1 MRDRPIS
8 FTSRANVRESSLLVP
23 VVMTLS
29 VLVVLASAILAFYF
43 FPSPELLLPHHD
55 EPGNGRRLVHIAMDD
70 GELVVPAGVVARI
83 KRRTLGSVKKVDLQ
97 VPWPY
102 DVNRLP
108 NSPEQARDLKDWV
121 ILTFEPRDKLIAP
134 AERFQKIYKVYFDGE
149 PVPGPAGLKRYRFKP
164 NSPYADLELFV
175 SSDPNQPALIRCDL
189 KPSSLGPILCE
200 ARVPVSDAT
209 MMRYRFAETH
219 LDQWRQIDALSRA
232 LLVEFFHPALRK

>member
-1 MRDRPIS
+1 MRDRPTS
-8 FTSRANVRESSLLVP
+8 FTSRANVREGSLLVP

-43 FPSPELLLPHHD
+43 FPSPELLLPRRD
-55 EPGNGRRLVHIAMDD
+55 EAGSGQRLVHIALSD
-70 GELVVPAGVVARI
+70 GELVVPVGAVARI
-83 KRRTLGSVKKVDLQ
+83 KRRTLGSVAQVDLQ

-102 DVNRLP
+102 DVKRLP
-108 NSPEQARDLKDWV
+108 DSPEQARDLKDWI

-134 AERFQKIYKVYFDGE
+134 DERFAKIYKVYFDGE
-149 PVPGPAGLKRYRFKP
+149 PLPGPAGLKRYRFKP

-209 MMRYRFAETH
+209 MMRYRFAQTH

-232 LLVEFFHPALRK
+232 LLVEFFRPALKK

>member
-1 MRDRPIS
+1 MRE
-8 FTSRANVRESSLLVP
+8 NSLLVP

-43 FPSPELLLPHHD
+43 FPNPELLLPHHD
-55 EPGNGRRLVHIAMDD
+55 ETGSGRRLVQIAIDD
-70 GELVVPAGVVARI
+70 GTLVVPYGIVARI
-83 KRRTLGSVKKVDLQ
+83 KRRTLGSVEQVDLQ

-102 DVNRLP
+102 DVNKLP

-121 ILTFEPRDKLIAP
+121 ILTFEPRDRLTAP
-134 AERFQKIYKVYFDGE
+134 AERFDKIYKVYFDGE
-149 PVPGPAGLKRYRFKP
+149 PLPGPAGLTRYRFKP

-175 SSDPNQPALIRCDL
+175 STDPNQPALIRCDL

-209 MMRYRFAETH
+209 MMRYRFAEIH

-232 LLVEFFHPALRK
+232 LLLEFFRPSLRK